1 MIDIKIQPTEHPELT
16 LVQPMELPELT
27 LNGVLINH
35 IENKDYEELEN
46 KPKLNSVELTGDRQL
61 SEVGIEQ
68 ITNAEIFNLL
78 EGTNL

>member
-27 LNGVLINH
+27 MNGVLINH

-61 SEVGIEQ
+61 SEVGIEK

-78 EGTNL
+78 EGMNL

>member
-1 MIDIKIQPTEHPELT
+1 MIDIKI
-16 LVQPMELPELT
+16 QPMELPELT
-27 LNGVLINH
+27 LNGITINH
-35 IENKDYEELEN
+35 IENKDYEVLEN

-61 SEVGIEQ
+61 SEVGIEK

>member
-61 SEVGIEQ
+61 SEVGIEK

>member
-1 MIDIKIQPTEHPELT
+1 MIDIKIQP
-16 LVQPMELPELT
+16 MELPVLT
-27 LNGVLINH
+27 LNGVIINH

-46 KPKLNSVELTGDRQL
+46 KPRLNSVELVGNRQL
-61 SEVGIEQ
+61 SEVGIDK

>member
-27 LNGVLINH
+27 LNGVIINP
-35 IENKDYEELEN
+35 IETKDYEELEN
-46 KPKLNSVELTGDRQL
+46 KPKINSVELTGNRQL
-61 SEVGIEQ
+61 DEIGING